1 MKNIKTGVSLSIAT
15 ALLCTI
21 AIGHPVQ
28 AECHDKASKKISQK
42 IEKKDIVDTAQ
53 SAGSFNTLVTALKE
67 AKLVDTLKSGG
78 PFTVFAPTDEAFA
91 KIDKD
96 ALSALLK
103 DRAKLAKVLTYHVVP
118 GNLEAKDVVKKSSAK
133 TVEGSKVPIVS
144 SKDGVKVG
152 GAKVIKTDI
161 LCSNGVVHVIDTVIM
176 PPAK

>member
-1 MKNIKTGVSLSIAT
+1 MKNCIIASTSTIHGSQPLKYLLDPLRELYKNTKEVIFIPYARPGGISHNEYTNNVS
-15 ALLCTI
+15 
-21 AIGHPVQ
+21 
-28 AECHDKASKKISQK
+28 K
-42 IEKKDIVDTAQ
+42 
-53 SAGSFNTLVTALKE
+53 
-67 AKLVDTLKSGG
+67 
-78 PFTVFAPTDEAFA
+78 AFA

-144 SKDGVKVG
+144 NKDGVKVG
-152 GAKVIKTDI
+152 GAKVLKTDI